1 MHSTLKA
8 AELSLEGL
16 AQLLRQNGL
25 NLRIGPFVTRV
36 QSPIAAVAEAI
47 QILYASYPI
56 ERNSTFADFH
66 VRVAPPRNLR
76 RWFRPQALFYFDGRT
91 PFKPL
96 PLDQAFAFFEWGLN
110 WCVAE
115 HAHQYFILHAAVVER
130 GGYAVIMAAPPE
142 AGKSTLC
149 AGLVADG
156 WRLLSD
162 ELALISLE
170 DGWLTPMPRP
180 VSLKNKSID
189 LIRNFI
195 PGVTIGPES
204 VDTTKGVVAHMK
216 APDDT
221 VARADEPALPAWV
234 ICPRYAKGTPARLE
248 QKSKA
253 QTLIYLLENAFNY
266 SVVGLSGFQTA
277 ASLIDSCDCY
287 EFTYSCLDEA
297 VSILD
302 GLKPPQAVG
311 TACDPSTDSEQA
323 GSGEL

>member
-1 MHSTLKA
+1 VKVSHLSPK
-8 AELSLEGL
+8 ELSRRLGEKGL
-16 AQLLRQNGL
+16 ILQ
-25 NLRIGPFVTRV
+25 IGPFTIRL
-36 QSPIAAVAEAI
+36 QTPIPQVAENI
-47 QILYASYPI
+47 GLLYGQYSTHN
-56 ERNSTFADFH
+56 NSTFVDFN
-66 VRVAPPRNLR
+66 VRLAPPKNLR
-76 RWFRPQALFYFDGRT
+76 RWFRPQVLFLFDGRS

-96 PLDQAFAFFEWGLN
+96 PKDQAYALFEWGLN

-130 GGYAVIMAAPPE
+130 GGYAVIMPSPPE

-189 LIRNFI
+189 LIRNFV
-195 PGVTIGPES
+195 PGVTICREA

-216 APDDT
+216 VPDES
-221 VARADEPALPAWV
+221 VARSDDRATPAWIV
-234 ICPRYAKGTPARLE
+234 CPKYEMGVTPKLDRR
-248 QKSKA
+248 SKA
-253 QTLIYLLENAFNY
+253 HTFMHIVKNAFNY
-266 SVVGLSGFQTA
+266 DVHGVRGFQTV
-277 ASLIDSCDCY
+277 ASLIDTCDCY
-287 EFTYSCLDEA
+287 EFTYCWLDEA

-302 GLKPPQAVG
+302 GLKPPQSQG
-311 TACDPSTDSEQA
+311 K
-323 GSGEL
+323 